1 MTLDSLLR
9 IKGDGRVDLYM
20 SKVEIGQ
27 GVTTAIAQ
35 IAAEELDVPF
45 GWIDVQPADTA
56 RTRTGSTTAG
66 SNSIQG
72 FGETVRMAAAE
83 ARGRLVGAAA
93 DRWGLTPGELD
104 VVEGVVR
111 DVQGGR
117 SCSYADLIDAVS
129 LSDEIPDFVA
139 TKAVDRYALVGQ
151 SVQRP
156 DIVGKVF
163 GSPSFL
169 HDLRMAGMVHGRV
182 LRPPTGDA
190 SLEHIDREVASALP
204 GVMAVV
210 VEGDFVGVV
219 AEREEH
225 AVDAI
230 DCLRSHAR
238 WRVGQASLDSHAIYE
253 RLLAQPS
260 TDLMIVDGT
269 PTDDSVPPIE
279 DPDVA
284 VGTVAATYYRPY
296 QMHGSLG
303 PSAAVA
309 RVDGDALRVWSHSQ
323 GPWSLRGALAEVLGM
338 NEEGIQVT
346 HVEGAGCYGH
356 NGADDVALDAALLA
370 RAVPGRPVMLKW
382 MREDEH
388 RWEPYGSCAVV
399 QNRGSVDR
407 EGRVIDWNHD
417 VYSYTHSGRP
427 RRSPGHSTLLAAR
440 HLPEPLLPPEPR
452 PGGGSHGGIHR
463 NADPYYDFERRRV
476 VKHFVKDSPMR
487 VSALRGL
494 GSFANVFAIESF
506 MDELALE
513 AGKDPVAFR
522 LDHLDDPRAKDVIR
536 AAVEKADWDTPR
548 PELHG
553 RGIGFA
559 RYKNE
564 KTYVAVVAD
573 VFVDGNGLIRV
584 RRVTIAGDA
593 GQIVNPDGLANQL
606 EGGVVQATSWSLK
619 ESVRFGRDGIES
631 VDWETYPVLSF
642 VEAPE
647 VETVLIDR
655 PGAPSLGCGE
665 ATQGPTPA
673 AIANAVY
680 DAVGV
685 RLREIPF
692 TPERV
697 KDALEGRES

>member
-1 MTLDSLLR
+1 MKLKSVIRLR
-9 IKGDGRVDLYM
+9 DDGRVDLYM

-35 IAAEELDVPF
+35 IAAEELDVPLES
-45 GWIDVQPADTA
+45 IDVLAADTA
-56 RTRTGSTTAG
+56 RTRSGSTTAG

-72 FGETVRMAAAE
+72 LGDTVRRAAAE
-83 ARGRLVGAAA
+83 SRRLVVKAAAERWNLVPADLEVVDGVIRDHRGRKELANGDLAGEAA
-93 DRWGLTPGELD
+93 L
-104 VVEGVVR
+104 EG
-111 DVQGGR
+111 
-117 SCSYADLIDAVS
+117 
-129 LSDEIPDFVA
+129 EIPDRVA
-139 TKAVDRYALVGQ
+139 TKPTDRYSLIGQPVG
-151 SVQRP
+151 RR
-156 DIVGKVF
+156 DIRDKVF
-163 GSPSFL
+163 GLPSFV
-169 HDLRMAGMVHGRV
+169 HDLSLPDMVHGRV
-182 LRPPTGDA
+182 LRPPTRDA
-190 SLEHIDREVASALP
+190 TLEGIDRGAAAGLP
-204 GVMAVV
+204 GVLSVV
-210 VEGDFVGVV
+210 VEGGFIGLV

-225 AVDAI
+225 AVAAI
-230 DCLRSHAR
+230 DVLRSEVR
-238 WRVGQASLDSHAIYE
+238 WRTRETRLDSRDIYDH
-253 RLLAQPS
+253 LLKQPS
-260 TDLMIVDGT
+260 TDLLILDGT
-269 PTDDSVPPIE
+269 PTDDPVPLVE
-279 DPDVA
+279 DPEEA
-284 VGTVAATYYRPY
+284 ESTLTATYTRPY

-309 RVDGDALRVWSHSQ
+309 CLDKDGLRVWSHSQ
-323 GPWSLRGALAEVLGM
+323 GPWSLRGALADVLEM
-338 NEEGIQVT
+338 SEDRVRVT
-346 HVEGAGCYGH
+346 HVEGSGCYGH

-370 RAVPGRPVMLKW
+370 RVTQGRPVMVKW

-399 QNRGSVDR
+399 QNRGSLDGD
-407 EGRVIDWNHD
+407 GRIIDWNHD

-427 RRSPGHSTLLAAR
+427 RRLPGYSTLLAAR
-440 HLPEPLLPPEPR
+440 HLPNPILPPDPR

-463 NADPYYDFERRRV
+463 NADPYYAFARKRI

-506 MDELALE
+506 MDELSVA

-522 LDHLDDPRAKDVIR
+522 LDHLDDERGHAVIR
-536 AAVEKADWDTPR
+536 AAVERSGWDSAR
-548 PELHG
+548 PGRRG
-553 RGIGFA
+553 RGIAFA

-564 KTYVAVVAD
+564 KAYVAVVAD
-573 VFVDGNGLIRV
+573 VEVDTEGVITV
-584 RRVTIAGDA
+584 ERVTIAGDA
-593 GQIVNPDGLANQL
+593 GQIINPDGLANQL
-606 EGGVVQATSWSLK
+606 EGGVVQATSWTLK
-619 ESVRFGRDGIES
+619 ESVEFGREGVSS

-655 PGAPSLGCGE
+655 PGEASLGCGE

-692 TPERV
+692 TPDRV
-697 KDALEGRES
+697 KAAMTGADT